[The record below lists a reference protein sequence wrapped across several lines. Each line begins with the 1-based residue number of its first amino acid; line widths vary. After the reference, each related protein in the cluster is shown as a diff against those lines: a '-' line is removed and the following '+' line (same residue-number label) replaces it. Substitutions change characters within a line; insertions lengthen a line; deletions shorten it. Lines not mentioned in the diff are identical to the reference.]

1 MNKKSEI
8 DTIEEHLP
16 YIRKICASFS
26 RDTDELNDLVQEVF
40 IQLWKNFNTFKGD
53 SKITT
58 WIYRITVNMCL
69 YQTGKSRKLNLIRAD
84 QPMLVKAAA
93 VSYNDEKEEDLSL
106 LLYEAI
112 KLLKPIDRAIITL
125 YLERKGQDEIA
136 EIMGLSVTNV
146 GVRINRAK
154 KELKKLVYE
163 KYGRDLE

>member
-1 MNKKSEI
+1 MNKKREI
-8 DTIEEHLP
+8 DIIEEHLP

-53 SKITT
+53 AKLTT

-69 YQTGKSRKLNLIRAD
+69 YQIGKSRKLNLIRTD
-84 QPMLVKAAA
+84 QPMLVKAAEA
-93 VSYNDEKEEDLSL
+93 SHNQDEEENLSL
-106 LLYEAI
+106 MLYEAI

-125 YLERKGQDEIA
+125 YLERKAQDEIG